1 MTQNQNIDNI
11 DNIDTALARVQ
22 GSLPRIVKAE
32 KANTGTY
39 GYTYAG
45 LSDIHVVILPILSAN
60 GLAWT
65 CTPTIRDDGR
75 YVLVGSLRYGKTSE
89 RIECEFPLPSQA
101 RPQELGSA
109 IAYARR
115 YAICAVVGIA
125 PDDEDDDGVAAQ
137 AATVAAPQRQRP
149 APQDHAPA
157 VRTRRRQSTKKT
169 TAAAQPQDDDIVK
182 ILDTALK
189 TTDRDWHVGTW
200 KTAPRSAPLP
210 LSQLTDHHRRCLR
223 AAGLDM
229 AKSGLTVEDALT
241 AIGLA
246 VQSTSRTV
254 DELIAPDPDPAV
266 EEMDWAEAAAEGQ

>member
-157 VRTRRRQSTKKT
+157 ARTRRQPTKKT
-169 TAAAQPQDDDIVK
+169 TAAAQPQDEDIVK

-229 AKSGLTVEDALT
+229 AKHGLTVEDALT

-246 VQSTSRTV
+246 VQSTGRTV
-254 DELIAPDPDPAV
+254 AKLVAPDPDPAV

>member
-137 AATVAAPQRQRP
+137 AATVAAPQQQRS
-149 APQDHAPA
+149 APQDH
-157 VRTRRRQSTKKT
+157 RSRRQSTKKT
-169 TAAAQPQDDDIVK
+169 TAAAAQPQDIVK

-210 LSQLTDHHRRCLR
+210 LSQLTEHHRRCLR

-229 AKSGLTVEDALT
+229 AKHGLTVEDALT

-246 VQSTSRTV
+246 VQSTGRTV
-254 DELIAPDPDPAV
+254 AKLVAPDPDPAV
-266 EEMDWAEAAAEGQ
+266 EEMDRAEAAAEGQ

>member
-125 PDDEDDDGVAAQ
+125 PDDEDDDGTAAQ

-157 VRTRRRQSTKKT
+157 ARTRRQQPTKT
-169 TAAAQPQDDDIVK
+169 AQPQEIIK
-182 ILDTALK
+182 ILDEAFRK
-189 TTDRDWHVGTW
+189 SDRAWHVRTW
-200 KTAPRSAPLP
+200 ATAPRMAPLP
-210 LSQLTDHHRRCLR
+210 TEHLTERDWKLLR
-223 AAGLDM
+223 AAGAD
-229 AKSGLTVEDALT
+229 LTRVRTLGDALT
-241 AIGLA
+241 AIGFA
-246 VQSTSRTV
+246 VKSTGKCV
-254 DELIAPDPDPAV
+254 AELVAPDVAPDPAV

>member
-125 PDDEDDDGVAAQ
+125 PDDEDDDGTAAQ
-137 AATVAAPQRQRP
+137 AATVAAPQQQRP

-157 VRTRRRQSTKKT
+157 ARTRRQQPTKT
-169 TAAAQPQDDDIVK
+169 AQPQDDDIVK

-229 AKSGLTVEDALT
+229 AKHGLTVGDALT
-241 AIGLA
+241 AIGFA
-246 VQSTSRTV
+246 VKSTGKCV
-254 DELIAPDPDPAV
+254 AELVAPDMAPGSAV

>member
-125 PDDEDDDGVAAQ
+125 PDDEDDDGTAAQ
-137 AATVAAPQRQRP
+137 AATVAAPQQQRP
-149 APQDHAPA
+149 APQDH
-157 VRTRRRQSTKKT
+157 RSRRQSTKKT
-169 TAAAQPQDDDIVK
+169 TAAAQPQDEDIVK

-189 TTDRDWHVGTW
+189 TTDRAWHVGTW

-229 AKSGLTVEDALT
+229 AKHGLTVEDALT

-246 VQSTSRTV
+246 VKSTGSTV
-254 DELIAPDPDPAV
+254 AELVAPDVAPDHVV
-266 EEMDWAEAAAEGQ
+266 EEMDGAEAAAEGQ

>member
-32 KANTGTY
+32 KANAGTY

-45 LSDIHVVILPILSAN
+45 LADIHVVILPILSAN

-75 YVLVGSLRYGKTSE
+75 YVLVGSLRYGKSGE

-149 APQDHAPA
+149 APQDHRP
-157 VRTRRRQSTKKT
+157 RRQSRT
-169 TAAAQPQDDDIVK
+169 TTAQPQDVAR
-182 ILDTALK
+182 ILDEALRQS
-189 TTDRDWHVGTW
+189 DRAWHVKTW
-200 KTAPRSAPLP
+200 TTAPRSAVLP
-210 LSQLTDHHRRCLR
+210 TDLLTEHHWRCLR
-223 AAGLDM
+223 AAGADM
-229 AKSGLTVEDALT
+229 SQLRTLGDALKSV
-241 AIGLA
+241 GQA
-246 VQSTSRTV
+246 VKSTGWCVADLVAS
-254 DELIAPDPDPAV
+254 PDSAV
-266 EEMDWAEAAAEGQ
+266 EEMDGAEAAAEGQ